1 MERKIGGVSLALT
14 FAGCF
19 LGAGYVSGQE
29 LWQYFGAFGAM
40 GMPGL
45 AVALVLLG
53 SISLV
58 LLRLSARTGISTMDA
73 LLVRAN
79 VPWLRTAAGC
89 VAALLLFGVTCIM
102 TAGIGALFEQM
113 FAVPAWLGSG
123 AAILLTAVCAY
134 FGLGGMVAVF
144 TVAVPCLVIAALA
157 ISGGQLHSA
166 GLDAVRFNG
175 GNENPMLG
183 SWFSSAVNYA
193 AYNFFGSVG
202 ILAPLAAQ
210 LRKKSTAGWGVL
222 GGCTLLALI
231 ALGILCALATA
242 PQSIATALPM
252 LDLACGL
259 GTAAGV
265 IYAVL
270 LLLGMFGTS
279 VSSLVAVLTYA
290 GQKSEKLQTHRFLLL
305 LVLAALAF
313 AGSLFGFGDLI
324 GVVYPVYGYFGA
336 AAMLLVM
343 EHAVH
348 ARRSGSTCQ
357 NHDGSV

>member
-1 MERKIGGVSLALT
+1 MERKIGSISLALT

-40 GMPGL
+40 GLPGL

-53 SISLV
+53 GISLV
-58 LLRLSARTGISTMDA
+58 LLQLSARTGVSTMDA
-73 LLVRAN
+73 LLIRAN
-79 VPWLRTAAGC
+79 IPWLRTVVGC
-89 VAALLLFGVTCIM
+89 IAALLLFGVTCIM

-123 AAILLTAVCAY
+123 GAIVLTAVCAY

-144 TVAVPCLVIAALA
+144 TFAVPCLVIAALA
-157 ISGGQLHSA
+157 ISGVQLHRA
-166 GLDAVRFNG
+166 GLDAIQFIG

-183 SWFSSAVNYA
+183 GWFSSAVNYA
-193 AYNFFGSVG
+193 AYNFFASVG

-210 LRKKSTAGWGVL
+210 LRKKSTAGWGVP
-222 GGCTLLALI
+222 GGCALLALI
-231 ALGILCALATA
+231 ALGVLCALATA
-242 PQSIATALPM
+242 PQSVTAALPM

-270 LLLGMFGTS
+270 LFLGMFGTS

-290 GQKSEKLQTHRFLLL
+290 GQKSEKLQAHRFSLLL
-305 LVLAALAF
+305 ALAALAF
-313 AGSLFGFGDLI
+313 SGSLFGFGDLI
-324 GVVYPVYGYFGA
+324 GVVYPVYGYLGA
-336 AAMLLVM
+336 AGILLVL
-343 EHAVH
+343 EHAIH
-348 ARRSGSTCQ
+348 SRRDACNLHT
-357 NHDGSV
+357 DGV